1 MNCSCSSYETVEKA
15 CIASLLIQFDMAG
28 MDTIQERRGQKTE
41 KPALLNG
48 PGKVSSILSSTFHT
62 QHTFDWT
69 ATKQTCGI
77 VMIQ

>member
-1 MNCSCSSYETVEKA
+1 MNCSCSSYETVKKA

-48 PGKVSSILSSTFHT
+48 PGKVSSILSSTFTLNIHLT
-62 QHTFDWT
+62 GRRLN
-69 ATKQTCGI
+69 KL
-77 VMIQ
+77 VELS